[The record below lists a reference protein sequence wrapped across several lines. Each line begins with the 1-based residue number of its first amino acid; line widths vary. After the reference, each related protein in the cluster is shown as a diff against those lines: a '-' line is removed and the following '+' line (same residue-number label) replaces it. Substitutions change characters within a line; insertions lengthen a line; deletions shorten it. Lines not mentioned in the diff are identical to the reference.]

1 MSVDGSDLGGAVVIS
16 SRIAGGHP
24 NHDPV
29 GGSRSSFRIAPV
41 WIATLIG
48 MVEALAYAQDG
59 AKRECPEAAGRPRPL
74 VGHSGPLYAVAFS
87 PDGCRVATG
96 EDDGTVRVYDA
107 ADGRLIW
114 SAADPLNAPVYSLA
128 FSLDGSR
135 VAAGGRERWEAVER
149 GAGRPGE
156 RSVGSIVSVAKGG
169 KVRVWAAADGRAVGT
184 IPGLANIRAVKFLG
198 PDGTR
203 IVTVDRD
210 FHVAVRALDTG
221 QDVLAIHDL
230 AAHGQGIGIASSF
243 SADGQ
248 RIAVQ
253 SDAPEETEGRPGI
266 RLKFWDLKERRARQ
280 LDLPRPASGPV
291 ALSPGGTRLI
301 VGEVFF
307 VAGGRMERRLNQWDF
322 ASGNAVAGS
331 TPMRIQLS
339 MDVLTLSP
347 TGDLIVSAGDEK
359 PVREERTVIVWDSR
373 TGRRLREVRAP
384 HGRTRAVAFLPGR
397 VRVASAGFQ
406 SDERDAATG
415 RLKATPLMIWE
426 FDLARRPD

>member
-1 MSVDGSDLGGAVVIS
+1 MVIS
-16 SRIAGGHP
+16 SRTAGGHP

-29 GGSRSSFRIAPV
+29 GGSRSSYRIFPV

-48 MVEALAYAQDG
+48 VMEAMAYAQDG
-59 AKRECPEAAGRPRPL
+59 AKREGPEAAGRPRLL

-114 SAADPLNAPVYSLA
+114 SAADPLNASVYSLA

-135 VAAGGRERWEAVER
+135 VAAGGLERWEAVER
-149 GAGRPGE
+149 GGGRPGE
-156 RSVGSIVSVAKGG
+156 RSVGSTVSVGKGG
-169 KVRVWAAADGRAVGT
+169 KVRVWAAADGRMVGT
-184 IPGLANIRAVKFLG
+184 IPGLPNIPAVKFLG
-198 PDGTR
+198 PDGTW

-210 FHVAVRALDTG
+210 YHVAVRALDTG
-221 QDVLAIHDL
+221 QEVLAIHDL
-230 AAHGQGIGIASSF
+230 AAHGQGIASSF

-253 SDAPEETEGRPGI
+253 SDAPEETRGRPGI
-266 RLKFWDLKERRARQ
+266 RLKLWDLKERRARQ

-291 ALSPGGTRLI
+291 ALSPDGTRLI
-301 VGEVFF
+301 VGDVLF
-307 VAGGRMERRLNQWDF
+307 VAGGRNERWLNQWDF
-322 ASGNAVAGS
+322 ASGNVVAGS

-339 MDVLTLSP
+339 MDVLTFNP
-347 TGDLIVSAGDEK
+347 AGDLIVSAGDEK
-359 PVREERTVIVWDSR
+359 PPREERTVIVWDSR
-373 TGRRLREVRAP
+373 PGRRLREVRAP

-406 SDERDAATG
+406 SPNERDAATG

-426 FDLARRPD
+426 FDLAPRPD

>member
-1 MSVDGSDLGGAVVIS
+1 MVIS
-16 SRIAGGHP
+16 SRTPEGRPNHYPAGGSHSSYRIS
-24 NHDPV
+24 PV
-29 GGSRSSFRIAPV
+29 LT
-41 WIATLIG
+41 ATIIG
-48 MVEALAYAQDG
+48 MVGAMAYAQDG
-59 AKRECPEAAGRPRPL
+59 TVREGPEAAGRTRPL

-87 PDGCRVATG
+87 PDGGRVATG

-114 SAADPLNAPVYSLA
+114 SAADPLNGSVYSLA

-135 VAAGGRERWEAVER
+135 VAAGGLERWEAVER
-149 GAGRPGE
+149 GGGRPGE
-156 RSVGSIVSVAKGG
+156 PSVGSTVIVGKGG

-184 IPGLANIRAVKFLG
+184 IPGLPKIPAVKFLG

-210 FHVAVRALDTG
+210 YHVAVRALDTG
-221 QDVLAIHDL
+221 QEVLAIHDL
-230 AAHGQGIGIASSF
+230 AAHGQGIASSF

-253 SDAPEETEGRPGI
+253 SDAPEETRGRPGI
-266 RLKFWDLKERRARQ
+266 RLKLWVVKERRACQ

-291 ALSPGGTRLI
+291 ALSPDGTRLI
-301 VGEVFF
+301 MGEVLF
-307 VAGGRMERRLNQWDF
+307 VAGERTERWLNQRDF
-322 ASGNAVAGS
+322 ESGNVVAGS
-331 TPMRIQLS
+331 TPMRGQLS
-339 MDVLTLSP
+339 MDLLTFSP
-347 TGDLIVSAGDEK
+347 AGDLVVSAGDEK
-359 PVREERTVIVWDSR
+359 PPREERTVIVWDSR
-373 TGRRLREVRAP
+373 TARRLREAREP
-384 HGRTRAVAFLPGR
+384 HGRTRAVAFPPGR

-406 SDERDAATG
+406 SPNERDAATG